1 MIIFL
6 FVGIHLFAQDNKKIS
21 NSESLTSGMK
31 EFDINGIKV
40 IYRPALNNVV
50 IAKLF
55 ISGGTKNYKADKQGI
70 ESLTLDV
77 LTDQGS
83 KKYAKDL
90 FHDMIEEKGISITSS
105 AGYDYSTITLR
116 TLDMN
121 WSLAWDI
128 FQDVLINPGWD
139 AQTFEKDKG
148 QQVAGLQDQMADPD
162 QTVQRMVMKDLF
174 KGKPYESNPQ
184 GTVDTVQAFTFEQ
197 VKDYYQQ
204 LMRRKKLCLVV
215 IGKIDPKDLEEKV
228 KGLSVLPE
236 GKEEGLITETPLI
249 NKSTISYRERE
260 LATNYIMGA
269 YGSAPAGTREKT
281 AMNLG
286 TEILNDRLFVEIR
299 TKRNLSYAPAAIQVP
314 LFDPYNL
321 LYVSTVKPNESAQ
334 VMIDE
339 LKKMKKEGVT
349 EKELRNKKEA
359 FLTNLYMAQESND
372 AQAEII
378 GSLDY
383 TRGWQY
389 YDVLKAD
396 IYSIT
401 KSEVDNAYKKYVNGI
416 NWQYLGTKSLVNE
429 KIFLQPLQ

>member
-1 MIIFL
+1 
-6 FVGIHLFAQDNKKIS
+6 
-21 NSESLTSGMK
+21 
-31 EFDINGIKV
+31 
-40 IYRPALNNVV
+40 
-50 IAKLF
+50 
-55 ISGGTKNYKADKQGI
+55 
-70 ESLTLDV
+70 
-77 LTDQGS
+77 
-83 KKYAKDL
+83 
-90 FHDMIEEKGISITSS
+90 
-105 AGYDYSTITLR
+105 
-116 TLDMN
+116 
-121 WSLAWDI
+121 
-128 FQDVLINPGWD
+128 
-139 AQTFEKDKG
+139 
-148 QQVAGLQDQMADPD
+148 
-162 QTVQRMVMKDLF
+162 
-174 KGKPYESNPQ
+174 
-184 GTVDTVQAFTFEQ
+184 
-197 VKDYYQQ
+197 
-204 LMRRKKLCLVV
+204 MRRKKLCLVV
-215 IGKIDPKDLEEKV
+215 IGKIDYKDLEQKV
-228 KGLSVLPE
+228 KALAVLPE
-236 GKEEGLITETPLI
+236 GKEDIFSTETPLI
-249 NKSTISYRERE
+249 NKSTINYKDRE

-321 LYVSTVKPNESAQ
+321 LYVSTVKPNEAVQ

-389 YDVLKAD
+389 YDVLKDD

-401 KSEVDNAYKKYVNGI
+401 KAEVDNVYKKYVNGI
-416 NWQYLGTKSLVNE
+416 YWQYLGTRSLVNE